1 MGSERLFFALWPD
14 SALREELARRARPI
28 QAAAVDGQPV
38 PDENFHI
45 TLRFLGH
52 LDVDGWKRAE
62 RAAGRVRHRD
72 ITLKLDRA
80 GHWEQPRVL
89 WLGCSDVPDPILGLL
104 ADLNTELGG
113 EGFEF
118 RSRPWRPHVTVAR
131 GVTEVAELPS
141 VEPLQW
147 ELSRFVLVRS
157 ELGGSASD
165 YEVVGEW
172 PLTD

>member
-1 MGSERLFFALWPD
+1 MASERLFFALWPD
-14 SALREELARRARPI
+14 ESIRQGLARRAGPV
-28 QAAAVDGQPV
+28 QAAAVDGRAI

-52 LDVDGWKRAE
+52 LDADGWRRAE
-62 RAAGRVRHRD
+62 RAAARVRHRE
-72 ITLKLDRA
+72 ISLTLDRA

-89 WLGCSDVPDPILGLL
+89 WIGCSDVPDPILGLL

-131 GVTEVAELPS
+131 GVTETGELPRI
-141 VEPLQW
+141 EPLHW
-147 ELSRFVLVRS
+147 PITRFVLVRS
-157 ELGGSASD
+157 ALESEAPA

-172 PLTD
+172 SLAD